1 VHEIAGGTGKG
12 SRSGSG
18 SDSEDKEDMFD
29 KKTKRSSFVSVRT
42 DTDFKNK
49 IKESNITKFTRQIKK
64 RNRTKETSGKKL

>member
-1 VHEIAGGTGKG
+1 MHEIAGGTGK
-12 SRSGSG
+12 GSG

-64 RNRTKETSGKKL
+64 RNRTKETPGKKF